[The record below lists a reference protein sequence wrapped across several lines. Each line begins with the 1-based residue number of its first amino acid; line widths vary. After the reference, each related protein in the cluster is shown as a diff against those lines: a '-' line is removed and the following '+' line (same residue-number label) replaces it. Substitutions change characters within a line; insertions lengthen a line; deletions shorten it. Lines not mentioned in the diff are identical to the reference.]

1 MKLIE
6 LYILRRVALMFF
18 AVLSAA
24 VGITWTVQVL
34 QRINF
39 LTTSGQTFQTILQF
53 SSLLLPSV
61 IPLVM
66 PFALVI
72 AITQTLSTMNQ
83 DSELVVINAAGSPRS
98 AVLRPILLLAAA
110 ISIVSFLV
118 ANFVDP
124 YARLNMR
131 EMIADASADLINVV
145 IQEGTFRQ
153 FGDNLYVQIAERK
166 ENGEIG
172 GLFIADSRDP
182 NIDLIYYAVD
192 GYVARAGNT
201 DVLLMQNGEVQRR
214 DVKTGN
220 VSIIK
225 FNTYAFDL
233 SEFAAAADETVIY
246 AKDRPLDYLLN
257 PDPNDPQYQ
266 RKPMR
271 FTAELHKRFTEWLYP
286 LVFALI
292 ALAVA
297 GDSRS
302 YREARISASFTAIT
316 LSLAVYWA
324 GYFAGERA
332 DKSSDYIYL
341 MYAIPLGVSLLAIY
355 MLATGRRMS
364 MPAKWS
370 DMLQDRFEALQRFA
384 ADLSARLWGLR
395 HNRTGGRS

>member
-1 MKLIE
+1 MRLIE

-83 DSELVVINAAGSPRS
+83 DSELVVINASGSPRS
-98 AVLRPILLLAAA
+98 AVLRPILLLALAV
-110 ISIVSFLV
+110 SVVSFLV

-131 EMIADASADLINVV
+131 AMIANASADLINVV

-153 FGDNLYVQIAERK
+153 LGDNLYVQIAERRDDGK
-166 ENGEIG
+166 IG

-182 NIDLIYYAVD
+182 NVDLIYYAVD
-192 GYVARAGNT
+192 GFVANTGNT

-246 AKDRPLDYLLN
+246 AKDRPLSYLLN
-257 PDPNDPQYQ
+257 PNPNDPQYQ
-266 RKPMR
+266 RKPLR

-292 ALAVA
+292 SLAVA

-302 YREARISASFTAIT
+302 HREARISASFSAIT
-316 LSLAVYWA
+316 LSLGVYWA

-332 DKSSDYIYL
+332 DKSTDFIYL
-341 MYAIPLGVSLLAIY
+341 MYAIPLGVSLIAIY
-355 MLATGRRMS
+355 LIATGRRLS
-364 MPAKWS
+364 LPAKWS
-370 DMLQDRFEALQRFA
+370 DMLQDRFEALRHFA
-384 ADLSARLWGLR
+384 ADFSARLSGQR
-395 HNRTGGRS
+395 QNRTGGDR

>member
-1 MKLIE
+1 MRLIE

-39 LTTSGQTFQTILQF
+39 LTTSGQTFQTIVQF

-98 AVLRPILLLAAA
+98 AVLRPILLFALV
-110 ISIVSFLV
+110 ISVTSFV
-118 ANFVDP
+118 IANFVDP

-131 EMIADASADLINVV
+131 EMLANASADLINVV

-153 FGDNLYVQIAERK
+153 LGDNLYVQIAERK
-166 ENGEIG
+166 DDGRIG

-182 NIDLIYYAVD
+182 NVDLIYYAVD
-192 GYVARAGNT
+192 GVVANTGKT
-201 DVLLMQNGEVQRR
+201 DVLLMQNGEVERR

-233 SEFAAAADETVIY
+233 SEFAAAADEKIIY
-246 AKDRPLDYLLN
+246 AKDRPLSYLLH
-257 PDPNDPQYQ
+257 PDPNDPQFQ
-266 RKPMR
+266 SKPLR
-271 FTAELHKRFTEWLYP
+271 FTAELHKRLTEWLYP

-332 DKSSDYIYL
+332 DKSADFVYL
-341 MYAIPLGVSLLAIY
+341 LYAIPLVVSLIAIY
-355 MLATGRRMS
+355 MLATGRRLS
-364 MPAKWS
+364 LPAGWF
-370 DMLQDRFEALQRFA
+370 DMMQDRFDALR
-384 ADLSARLWGLR
+384 RLRLPGLH
-395 HNRTGGRS
+395 HNRTGGDA